1 MTTNHDA
8 RHGSTQ
14 GALLPRTPPPRAL
27 VAITGALLLVVL
39 LAVTAEAQQVRI
51 VGTVQWIMASRMQ
64 VMTAEG
70 VSVLVDLTDAD
81 QSSYRALRTNDWVV
95 VDGTL
100 SSDQRRVMAHTIW
113 RDSGRG
119 DWAQSP

>member
-14 GALLPRTPPPRAL
+14 GALLPRTLPARAL
-27 VAITGALLLVVL
+27 VAITGALLLLV
-39 LAVTAEAQQVRI
+39 LAVTVEAQEVRI
-51 VGTVQWIMASRMQ
+51 VGTVQWIMAGRMQ

-100 SSDQRRVMAHTIW
+100 SSDQRRVMARTIW

>member
-1 MTTNHDA
+1 MTTNHDP
-8 RHGSTQ
+8 RYGSTQ
-14 GALLPRTPPPRAL
+14 GALLPRTPPPREL

-39 LAVTAEAQQVRI
+39 AVTAGAQEVRI
-51 VGTVQWIMASRMQ
+51 VGSVQWITASRMQ
-64 VMTAEG
+64 VMTSEG

-119 DWAQSP
+119 DWTQSP